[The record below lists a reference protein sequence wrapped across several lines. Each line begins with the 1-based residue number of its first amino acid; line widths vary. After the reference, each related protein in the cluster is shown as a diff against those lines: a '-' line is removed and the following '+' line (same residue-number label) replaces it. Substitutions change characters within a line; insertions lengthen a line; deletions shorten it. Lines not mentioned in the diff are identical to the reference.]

1 MKRYPKYKDS
11 GVEWIGEIPE
21 NWECIRLGMLG
32 TFSSS
37 GIDKKTSDG
46 EVQVRMVNYTDL
58 VRSRNYFPI
67 QTGDKDYMNVTTP
80 ESRLNEHRLKKG
92 DMVFIPSSE
101 TEEDLGYSSLIDFD
115 EDDIVYSY
123 HILRYKT
130 RKDLYHYFKKYLVNH
145 HSVLNQFS
153 SESKGTTRQIIGRY
167 VFNNVR
173 VVLPTIP
180 EQQQIVKFLEQK
192 TTIID
197 ELIQKKQ
204 RKIELLK
211 EQRNSLINHTVTKG
225 LNPGVKMKDSGVEW
239 IGEIPNKWE
248 VKPIKYITGYN
259 QESLGNDTPPDYEL
273 DYLEISDVNSV
284 GEIGKPTHYSFSQSP
299 SRCRRI
305 LKKNDIIISTV
316 RTYLRSIGFI
326 ENEVKNLICSTG
338 FCVLSPNDVIKPK
351 LLFYLIRSEW
361 FISNVISQS
370 IGVSYPGIQTEKL
383 MGIKVL
389 LSPTNEQTQI
399 VEYLDQKTS
408 EIDTTITLEHKK
420 IDLLKEYRQSLISQ
434 VVTGKIDVR
443 QN

>member
-1 MKRYPKYKDS
+1 MGKYQKYKPTDLKLIS
-11 GVEWIGEIPE
+11 EIPE
-21 NWECIRLGMLG
+21 HWEKTKLKYIGFLYGGLTGKNGEDFKKENDPNNKPFINFTNICNNTYISKDN
-32 TFSSS
+32 F
-37 GIDKKTSDG
+37 GIVSILDD
-46 EVQVRMVNYTDL
+46 ENQNRVRQGDL
-58 VRSRNYFPI
+58 FFL
-67 QTGDKDYMNVTTP
+67 M
-80 ESRLNEHRLKKG
+80 
-92 DMVFIPSSE
+92 SSE
-101 TEEDLGYSSLIDFD
+101 TQEDIG
-115 EDDIVYSY
+115 
-123 HILRYKT
+123 KT
-130 RKDLYHYFKKYLVNH
+130 
-145 HSVLNQFS
+145 SVLKEDIGEVYLNSFC
-153 SESKGTTRQIIGRY
+153 KGFRIRTEKLDPYFTNYLLSGNNYRQLMSVNGKGFTRVNLRQDKVNDFLIY
-167 VFNNVR
+167 YPP
-173 VVLPTIP
+173 LP
-180 EQQQIVKFLEQK
+180 EQHQIVKFLDQK
-192 TTIID
+192 TSIID
-197 ELIQKKQ
+197 SLIQKKL

-211 EQRNSLINHTVTKG
+211 EQRTTIINHTVTKG
-225 LNPGVKMKDSGVEW
+225 LNLNVKMKDSGVEW